1 MKKTLLKKL
10 ALISVG
16 MILTGS
22 VGSITAPTVNAVSQK
37 TYTKYSRKF
46 NKVVAL
52 RPMQV
57 YKVHPGNTLVIT
69 DILKPMFYTLVIPHG
84 LDIVVLIGVGP
95 LVGHTDTAF

>member
-16 MILTGS
+16 LMLTGTA
-22 VGSITAPTVNAVSQK
+22 GSIAAPTVNAVSQK

-52 RPMQV
+52 KPMQV
-57 YKVHPGNTLVIT
+57 YKVPPG
-69 DILKPMFYTLVIPHG
+69 KY
-84 LDIVVLIGVGP
+84 
-95 LVGHTDTAF
+95 AC